1 MRGKPIDIIIGGR
14 YGRLEVI
21 SRVEGNKGHGVQWNC
36 HCSCGNDTVAY
47 SSQLVR
53 KAKTSCG
60 CYHRDKTSE
69 TFRTHGQTGTV
80 EYKMFKSAKR
90 RAKEQG
96 MPFDLALGDIVV
108 PVVCPVF
115 GIPLRNGTLESHQD
129 SPSLDKID
137 PLKGYV
143 KDNIW
148 VISHRA
154 NLIKNNSSLPEL
166 KMLVSALEKRLNKG
180 AAVLSAE

>member
-1 MRGKPIDIIIGGR
+1 
-14 YGRLEVI
+14 
-21 SRVEGNKGHGVQWNC
+21 
-36 HCSCGNDTVAY
+36 
-47 SSQLVR
+47 
-53 KAKTSCG
+53 
-60 CYHRDKTSE
+60 
-69 TFRTHGQTGTV
+69 
-80 EYKMFKSAKR
+80 MFKSAKR